1 MYTAAGP
8 LLVVKDSSSAL
19 LGYNNLQL
27 GELAENVC
35 FAAECIKPMHATSLI
50 LKMLMQI
57 QYNLYIYIFDQ
68 IRF

>member
-19 LGYNNLQL
+19 LGCNNLQL

-50 LKMLMQI
+50 LKCLCKYSI
-57 QYNLYIYIFDQ
+57 IYIYIFDQ